1 METDIILSE
10 LTGWYWSIKKR
21 GGGGGHWENAY
32 LDSMVWLLIYKQD
45 YPYFGSVPVS
55 VSVR

>member
-21 GGGGGHWENAY
+21 EGGHWENAY